1 MEIIINMNRNILLS
15 GDTVRAA
22 LFCLALAPS
31 AYAGGDIFLQC
42 AQEYPGDDA
51 ERLKCYDRLA
61 APASALA
68 PAVRENIVPN
78 ENAEA
83 STTPATPAA
92 APTRSTERSYLTRA
106 WNLDDLSNRD
116 PSKLGRLQP
125 YRQSYL
131 VVNRTS
137 NPNRQPSSPAIGRS
151 TLAPFDI
158 DAAEVKFQLSFKA
171 DIGSQRNIDF
181 LGIKTFRMWGAY
193 TQQSNWQAFN
203 IRNSSP
209 FRETIYEP
217 ELIATLG
224 TGHASGLKL
233 INLGW
238 VHQSNGRSLPES
250 RGWYRIYLLGGWEWN
265 DTTSIMVRGWQRI
278 PENSLK
284 DDNPDI
290 SDYLGRGD
298 LVIRWEPRD
307 KSQAIAMLL
316 RNNLSRTHNRGYEQI
331 DWATPVRFG
340 DAARMHIQM
349 TSGFGESLT
358 DYNHRQNTI
367 GLGFSFREW

>member
-1 MEIIINMNRNILLS
+1 
-15 GDTVRAA
+15 VRAA
-22 LFCLALAPS
+22 LFCLALVPS
-31 AYAGGDIFLQC
+31 AYAGGDIFLHC
-42 AQEYPGDDA
+42 AQKYPGDDA
-51 ERLKCYDRLA
+51 GRLKCFDELA
-61 APASALA
+61 APATE
-68 PAVRENIVPN
+68 ENVVPD

-83 STTPATPAA
+83 STTPATPAV
-92 APTRSTERSYLTRA
+92 APTRSPERSYLTKA

-116 PSKLGRLQP
+116 PSKLDRIQP

-131 VVNRTS
+131 LVNRTS
-137 NPNRQPSSPAIGRS
+137 NPNRQPGSPAIGRNTPVPENIGAS
-151 TLAPFDI
+151 EI
-158 DAAEVKFQLSFKA
+158 KFQLSFKA
-171 DIGSQRNIDF
+171 DIGSQRNLDF

-193 TQQSNWQAFN
+193 TQQSYWQAFN
-203 IRNSSP
+203 IKNPSP
-209 FRETIYEP
+209 FRETAYEP

-238 VHQSNGRSLPES
+238 VHQSNGQTLADERS
-250 RGWYRIYLLGGWEWN
+250 WNRIYLLGGWEWN
-265 DTTSIMVRGWQRI
+265 DTTSILVRGWRRI

-298 LVIRWEPRD
+298 LVMRWEPSD
-307 KSQAIAMLL
+307 KTQAIALLL
-316 RNNLSRTHNRGYEQI
+316 RNNLKGTNNRGYEQI
-331 DWATPVRFG
+331 DWATPVKFG

-349 TSGFGESLT
+349 TSGFGESLI

-367 GLGFSFREW
+367 GPGFSFREW